1 MEHKLT
7 ELENIL
13 GVTFSNKALL
23 QEALTHRSYLNENKK
38 WKFSH
43 NERLEFLG
51 DAVLELAVT
60 HSIFIKFPKFDEG
73 KMTSLRSALVN
84 TQMLAKIA
92 REIGLEKYIL
102 TSKGESE
109 ESVRAKESLLADG
122 FEAVLGSI
130 YLDKG
135 FDFIVKIIEKQ
146 VLSHIEEVITNHLY
160 ENAKSEFQEYSQA
173 FLKKTPEYKVVNE
186 FGPDHDKKFIVAVFI
201 GDKAIAEG
209 KGASKQEAEQ
219 NAAEKGLHFL
229 KKA

>member
-1 MEHKLT
+1 MEDRLI
-7 ELENIL
+7 ELENVL

-60 HSIFIKFPKFDEG
+60 HSIFNKFPEFDEG
-73 KMTSLRSALVN
+73 KMTSIRSALVN

-92 REIGLEKYIL
+92 KEIGLEKYIL
-102 TSKGESE
+102 TSKGELK
-109 ESVRAKESLLADG
+109 ESIRAKESLLADV

-135 FDFIVKIIEKQ
+135 FDFVVNIIEKQ

-173 FLKKTPEYKVVNE
+173 FFKETPEYKVVNE
-186 FGPDHDKKFIVAVFI
+186 FGPDHNKEFVVAVFV
-201 GDKAIAEG
+201 GEKAIAKG

-219 NAAEKGLHFL
+219 NAAKKGLHFL